1 MNLIPIHL
9 AVEDDLSEWLLR
21 RILRERPV
29 QYAVGPVFKK
39 GGFGYLKKHCGAFN
53 NAAKACPVLMLTD
66 LDAAACAPGMLAE
79 WLIHSRHPDFLFRVA
94 VREAEAWLLACGQ
107 EFGRFLG
114 IRKNVDYADPEA
126 LPDPKAVVLKLG
138 EASPRRDLREGISR
152 RDSGGTLRQGP
163 AYNSTLAEFVDQ
175 QWELKTATA
184 KCPSLEK
191 TLVALTAL
199 EERKARSAQ

>member
-29 QYAVGPVFKK
+29 QYAVGP
-39 GGFGYLKKHCGAFN
+39 
-53 NAAKACPVLMLTD
+53 
-66 LDAAACAPGMLAE
+66 
-79 WLIHSRHPDFLFRVA
+79 
-94 VREAEAWLLACGQ
+94 
-107 EFGRFLG
+107 
-114 IRKNVDYADPEA
+114 DYADPEA